1 MEPLAI
7 LRWKAVPRDL
17 RAQKEALSQ
26 GRGRI
31 RNQRLGQD
39 LCLEYKGKG
48 VEQQQYR
55 LGLGQVLMRS
65 HDLRRRRNF
74 AKTAM
79 CIPATRILTIIAR
92 SKDRTLRKPENL
104 QCAHH

>member
-1 MEPLAI
+1 MEPPAI
-7 LRWKAVPRDL
+7 LHWKAVPRDP
-17 RAQKEALSQ
+17 RAQKEAPSQ
-26 GRGRI
+26 GQGRI
-31 RNQRLGQD
+31 HNQRRGQD

-48 VEQQQYR
+48 VEQLQYR
-55 LGLGQVLMRS
+55 LGLDQVLMRS
-65 HDLRRRRNF
+65 HNLHRRRTF

-92 SKDRTLRKPENL
+92 SKNRTLPKPENL